1 MYMSRWLPKC
11 VPSFYKSLWD
21 GMCIKERKGPNI
33 QVLETERN
41 LRWFEMTITP
51 REAYVDSKRVY
62 LCGEPCILMSVDIW
76 EVQHSAQVE
85 G

>member
-1 MYMSRWLPKC
+1 
-11 VPSFYKSLWD
+11 
-21 GMCIKERKGPNI
+21 MCIKERKGPNI

-62 LCGEPCILMSVDIW
+62 LCGEPCILMSVDI
-76 EVQHSAQVE
+76 
-85 G
+85 